1 MLYNKEICKLR
12 GWRIDMKSK
21 QIYALLLST
30 TIIASAFPVEAAS
43 YDNVVDAIKA
53 VNNGTDASATYNVT
67 ANTNV
72 YDKSDTS
79 TQYGYGVVNG
89 TLNMTGN
96 GSQTANVYGVL
107 NVSPTTTNPN
117 ANPKVVITN
126 IGSVDV
132 DSLDSDYSLTVHSK
146 WTNLTPTEGAPLA
159 ALIVQHGELDI
170 SNSVFAGSRNISDTT
185 SEKNGGAIQTKG
197 DSILKVDGSIFYDN
211 QAKTYGG
218 AIDIDG
224 TNDKATITESVFIKN
239 AADLHAGAIDIHST
253 DVQLTDNSFYDNSA
267 PWGGAVYVHEGA
279 STDITTT
286 DTAYPTLFEAN
297 KALEGGAIYGAA
309 TSDINI
315 EGAVFNKNQA
325 LSTASDAADGS
336 AIYSAGVL
344 TTKNS
349 TFKNNE
355 VTGSNALGGTVYIHE
370 NGSYVSTGDT
380 FTANT
385 VSTDGGAVLN
395 KGSVT
400 MRQAKITN
408 NKAGSEGGG
417 IYNTGIATVASSTV
431 SGNEVARGGGIY
443 NTGTA
448 TITNTTISNNKA
460 TGNGGGIYN
469 TGTLTLQGSG
479 NKLLTNT
486 TGGVGSHVYNAAGG
500 TLNIVNAKDDIDLDY
515 APYTNK
521 TAPTNPNRLLSEE
534 GDIYNGGTINI
545 NNSELQ
551 LHKAGINTHASL
563 TASRNL
569 GTVNINNSRIDLG
582 EGGVDGKGTIHG
594 NAVNINQGSTIQTHV
609 GKETDPY
616 GKIGANTI
624 TVSKVDTSLNL
635 YYDLS
640 DALKKGETRTY
651 HILDASTVNQD
662 FEEALTNQGLYTVKK
677 LGDGKYQV
685 SYPAG
690 TDSDTP
696 DDPDNSDTP
705 DNDRTLLCP
714 GCDRNE
720 TSTAEGWDIYDTPVA
735 LMPEGTE
742 AREIQQELWE
752 TATVKPKEY
761 RDALDGLAPDVS
773 PLIQAHA
780 TEITRRLSAVISERF
795 YNSMERTGYVH
806 RGKRFY
812 RFPRHDSNL
821 WVQGLYGKSK
831 YDVRKGWDMD
841 TKGIAVGFDG
851 HVTDAL
857 RMGVSYAYTK
867 ADGDSVGRETTIDSH
882 TGTIYG
888 EYNPNRYYAN
898 WLAMY
903 TRSEYDEDK
912 KVFDHN
918 VTANYDVD
926 AIGAQVMLGRKM
938 GPYVRKDW
946 ASGVIKPEI
955 GMRYLYTK
963 QHGYTDSVG
972 QKVGS
977 ADGHTLTG
985 ILGAQY
991 TIGYTLSPTLSW
1003 YPELRAA
1010 LTYDFIEPDTSMRVN
1025 LLNGSTY
1032 EVKTENMDRFGI
1044 EVGAR
1049 VGLDI
1054 NRKAEVS
1061 LEYEGLF
1068 KGDYTNHTGLANL
1081 KYKF

>member
-1 MLYNKEICKLR
+1 MKL
-12 GWRIDMKSK
+12 K

-30 TIIASAFPVEAAS
+30 TIMAGSLPVVASEYTS
-43 YDNVVDAIKA
+43 IVDAVNA
-53 VNNGTDASATYNVT
+53 VNNGTDTSATYNVT
-67 ANTNV
+67 ADTNV
-72 YDKSDTS
+72 YDKSNADT
-79 TQYGYGVVNG
+79 TYGYGVVNG
-89 TLNMTGN
+89 TLNIVGTN
-96 GSQTANVYGVL
+96 SQTANVYGTL
-107 NVSPTTTNPN
+107 AASPLTTNPD
-117 ANPKVVITN
+117 ATPKIVVKN
-126 IGSVDV
+126 VGYADAS
-132 DSLDSDYSLTVHSK
+132 SLGSDYSLTVKSK
-146 WTNLTPTEGAPLA
+146 WTNLTPSVGAPYA
-159 ALIVQHGELDI
+159 ALAVQHGTLDI
-170 SNSVFAGSRNISDTT
+170 SNSVFAGSRNVSTTNVDGLTSD
-185 SEKNGGAIQTKG
+185 NGGAIQTKG

-211 QAKTYGG
+211 QAETSYGG

-224 TNDKATITESVFIKN
+224 TNDKATITNSAFIKN
-239 AADLHAGAIDIHST
+239 WAGLHAGAIDIHST

-267 PWGGAVYVHEGA
+267 SWGGAVYVHEGA
-279 STDITTT
+279 STDIKTTNA
-286 DTAYPTLFEAN
+286 AYPTLFEAN
-297 KALEGGAIYGAA
+297 EALEGGAIYGAA

-370 NGSYVSTGDT
+370 NGLYVSTGDT

-395 KGSVT
+395 KGT
-400 MRQAKITN
+400 TTLK
-408 NKAGSEGGG
+408 
-417 IYNTGIATVASSTV
+417 
-431 SGNEVARGGGIY
+431 
-443 NTGTA
+443 
-448 TITNTTISNNKA
+448 NTTIENNKA
-460 TGNGGGIYN
+460 TGNGGAVYNAGQLKITGTTTMSGNVAKIGSNLYN
-469 TGTLTLQGSG
+469 TGT
-479 NKLLTNT
+479 
-486 TGGVGSHVYNAAGG
+486 G
-500 TLNIVNAKDDIDLDY
+500 TVDIVDVHDNVDLDY
-515 APYTNK
+515 NPFTVT
-521 TAPTNPNRLLSEE
+521 TAPSSSRTLFDQK
-534 GDIYNGGTINI
+534 GDIYNAGTMNI
-545 NNSELQ
+545 TNSDLQ
-551 LHKAGINTHASL
+551 LHNGINTNTAL
-563 TASRNL
+563 TETEKKV
-569 GTVNINNSRIDLG
+569 GTVNIANSRIDLG
-582 EGGVDGKGTIHG
+582 GSGVAGDGTIY
-594 NAVNINQGSTIQTHV
+594 ADTVNIKAGSKIQTHV
-609 GKETDPY
+609 STNASGSH
-616 GKIGANTI
+616 GKISANDI
-624 TVSKVDTSLNL
+624 TVSADNTSLGIIVGV
-635 YYDLS
+635 
-640 DALKKGETRTY
+640 GELAAGEKREY
-651 HILDASTVNQD
+651 EVLDAKNGVSGE
-662 FEEALTNQGLYTVKK
+662 FENIANNKLYDIAAK
-677 LGDGKYQV
+677 GDGVYEISRKKEFCPDGNCDPNE
-685 SYPAG
+685 SATAKGWIDG
-690 TDSDTP
+690 TAITGNEVATNIQDKLNTLWQSDGC
-696 DDPDNSDTP
+696 SD
-705 DNDRTLLCP
+705 
-714 GCDRNE
+714 E
-720 TSTAEGWDIYDTPVA
+720 
-735 LMPEGTE
+735 
-742 AREIQQELWE
+742 
-752 TATVKPKEY
+752 VKT
-761 RDALDGLAPDVS
+761 ALDGLAPDVS

-912 KVFDHN
+912 KVFDHR
-918 VTANYDVD
+918 VSANYDVD

-938 GPYVRKDW
+938 GPYVQEDW

-963 QHGYTDSVG
+963 QHEYTDSVG

-1032 EVKTENMDRFGI
+1032 TVKTENMDRLGI

-1054 NRKAEVS
+1054 NRKAEIS

>member
-1 MLYNKEICKLR
+1 MKL
-12 GWRIDMKSK
+12 K

-30 TIIASAFPVEAAS
+30 TIMAGSLPVVASEYTS
-43 YDNVVDAIKA
+43 IVDAVNA
-53 VNNGTDASATYNVT
+53 VNNGTDTSATYNVT
-67 ANTNV
+67 ADTNV
-72 YDKSDTS
+72 YDKSNADT
-79 TQYGYGVVNG
+79 TYGYGVVNG
-89 TLNMTGN
+89 TLNIVGTN
-96 GSQTANVYGVL
+96 SQTANVYGTL
-107 NVSPTTTNPN
+107 AASPLTTNPD
-117 ANPKVVITN
+117 ATPKIVVKNVGYADT
-126 IGSVDV
+126 S
-132 DSLDSDYSLTVHSK
+132 SLGSDYSLTVKSK
-146 WTNLTPTEGAPLA
+146 WTNLTPSVGAPYATLA
-159 ALIVQHGELDI
+159 VQHGTLDI
-170 SNSVFAGSRNISDTT
+170 SNSVFAGSRNVSTTNVDGLTSD
-185 SEKNGGAIQTKG
+185 NGGAIQTKG

-211 QAKTYGG
+211 QAETYGG

-224 TNDKATITESVFIKN
+224 TNDKVTISETVFIKN
-239 AADLHAGAIDIHST
+239 GADLHGGAIDIHST
-253 DVQLTDNSFYDNSA
+253 DVRLNDNNFYANSS

-279 STDITTT
+279 STDIKTT
-286 DTAYPTLFEAN
+286 DATYPTLFEAN
-297 KALEGGAIYGAA
+297 EALEGGAIYGAA

-325 LSTASDAADGS
+325 LSTAVDAADGS

-395 KGSVT
+395 KGT
-400 MRQAKITN
+400 T
-408 NKAGSEGGG
+408 
-417 IYNTGIATVASSTV
+417 TL
-431 SGNEVARGGGIY
+431 
-443 NTGTA
+443 
-448 TITNTTISNNKA
+448 TNTTIENNKA
-460 TGNGGGIYN
+460 TGNGGAVYNVGQLKITGTTTMSGNVAKIGSNLYN
-469 TGTLTLQGSG
+469 TGT
-479 NKLLTNT
+479 
-486 TGGVGSHVYNAAGG
+486 G
-500 TLNIVNAKDDIDLDY
+500 TVDIVDVHDNVDLDY
-515 APYTNK
+515 NPFTVT
-521 TAPTNPNRLLSEE
+521 TAPSSSRTLFDQK
-534 GDIYNGGTINI
+534 GDIYNAGTMNI
-545 NNSELQ
+545 TNSDLQ
-551 LHKAGINTHASL
+551 LHNGINTNTAL
-563 TASRNL
+563 TETAKKV
-569 GTVNINNSRIDLG
+569 GTVNIENSRIDLG
-582 EGGVDGKGTIHG
+582 GSGVAGDGTIY
-594 NAVNINQGSTIQTHV
+594 ADTVNIKAGSKIQTHV
-609 GKETDPY
+609 STNADGSH
-616 GKIGANTI
+616 GKISANDI
-624 TVSKVDTSLNL
+624 TVSADNTSLGIIVGV
-635 YYDLS
+635 
-640 DALKKGETRTY
+640 GELAVGEKREY
-651 HILDASTVNQD
+651 EVLDAKNGVSGE
-662 FEEALTNQGLYTVKK
+662 FENIANNKLYDIAAK
-677 LGDGKYQV
+677 GDGVYEISRKKEFCPDGNCDPNE
-685 SYPAG
+685 SATAKGWIDG
-690 TDSDTP
+690 TAITGNEVATNIQDKLNTLWQSDGC
-696 DDPDNSDTP
+696 SD
-705 DNDRTLLCP
+705 
-714 GCDRNE
+714 E
-720 TSTAEGWDIYDTPVA
+720 
-735 LMPEGTE
+735 
-742 AREIQQELWE
+742 
-752 TATVKPKEY
+752 VKT
-761 RDALDGLAPDVS
+761 ALDGLAPDVS

-857 RMGVSYAYTK
+857 RMGISYAYTK

-938 GPYVRKDW
+938 GPYVQEDW

-963 QHGYTDSVG
+963 QHEYTDSVG

-1032 EVKTENMDRFGI
+1032 TVKTENMDRLGI

-1054 NRKAEVS
+1054 NRKAEIS

>member
-1 MLYNKEICKLR
+1 MAGSLPVV
-12 GWRIDMKSK
+12 
-21 QIYALLLST
+21 
-30 TIIASAFPVEAAS
+30 ASEYTS
-43 YDNVVDAIKA
+43 IVDAVNA
-53 VNNGTDASATYNVT
+53 VNNGTDTSATYNVT
-67 ANTNV
+67 ADTNV
-72 YDKSDTS
+72 YDKSNADT
-79 TQYGYGVVNG
+79 TYGYGVVNG
-89 TLNMTGN
+89 TLNIVGTN
-96 GSQTANVYGVL
+96 SQTANVYGTL
-107 NVSPTTTNPN
+107 AASPLTTNPD
-117 ANPKVVITN
+117 ATPKIVVKN
-126 IGSVDV
+126 VGYADAS
-132 DSLDSDYSLTVHSK
+132 SLGSDYSLTVKSK
-146 WTNLTPTEGAPLA
+146 WTNLTPSVGAPYA
-159 ALIVQHGELDI
+159 ALAVQHGTLDI
-170 SNSVFAGSRNISDTT
+170 SNSVFAGSRNVSTTNVDGLTSD
-185 SEKNGGAIQTKG
+185 NGGAIQTKG

-211 QAKTYGG
+211 QAETSYGG

-224 TNDKATITESVFIKN
+224 TNDKATITNSAFIKN
-239 AADLHAGAIDIHST
+239 WAGLHAGAIDIHST

-267 PWGGAVYVHEGA
+267 SWGGAVYVHEGA
-279 STDITTT
+279 STDIKTTNA
-286 DTAYPTLFEAN
+286 AYPTLFEAN
-297 KALEGGAIYGAA
+297 EALEGGAIYGAA

-370 NGSYVSTGDT
+370 NGLYVSTGDT

-395 KGSVT
+395 KGT
-400 MRQAKITN
+400 TTLK
-408 NKAGSEGGG
+408 
-417 IYNTGIATVASSTV
+417 
-431 SGNEVARGGGIY
+431 
-443 NTGTA
+443 
-448 TITNTTISNNKA
+448 NTTIENNKA
-460 TGNGGGIYN
+460 TGNGGAVYNAGQLKITGTTTMSGNVAKIGSNLYN
-469 TGTLTLQGSG
+469 TGT
-479 NKLLTNT
+479 
-486 TGGVGSHVYNAAGG
+486 G
-500 TLNIVNAKDDIDLDY
+500 TVDIVDVHDNVDLDY
-515 APYTNK
+515 NPFTVT
-521 TAPTNPNRLLSEE
+521 TAPSSSRTLFDQK
-534 GDIYNGGTINI
+534 GDIYNAGTMNI
-545 NNSELQ
+545 TNSDLQ
-551 LHKAGINTHASL
+551 LHNGINTNTAL
-563 TASRNL
+563 TETEKKV
-569 GTVNINNSRIDLG
+569 GTVNIANSRIDLG
-582 EGGVDGKGTIHG
+582 GSGVAGDGTIY
-594 NAVNINQGSTIQTHV
+594 ADTVNIKAGSKIQTHV
-609 GKETDPY
+609 STNASGSH
-616 GKIGANTI
+616 GKISANDI
-624 TVSKVDTSLNL
+624 TVSADNTSLGIIVGV
-635 YYDLS
+635 
-640 DALKKGETRTY
+640 GELAAGEKREY
-651 HILDASTVNQD
+651 EVLDAKNGVSGE
-662 FEEALTNQGLYTVKK
+662 FENIANNKLYDIAAK
-677 LGDGKYQV
+677 GDGVYEISRKKEFCPDGNCDPNE
-685 SYPAG
+685 SATAKGWIDG
-690 TDSDTP
+690 TAITGNEVATNIQDKLNTLWQSDGC
-696 DDPDNSDTP
+696 SD
-705 DNDRTLLCP
+705 
-714 GCDRNE
+714 E
-720 TSTAEGWDIYDTPVA
+720 
-735 LMPEGTE
+735 
-742 AREIQQELWE
+742 
-752 TATVKPKEY
+752 VKT
-761 RDALDGLAPDVS
+761 ALDGLAPDVS

-912 KVFDHN
+912 KVFDHR
-918 VTANYDVD
+918 VSANYDVD

-938 GPYVRKDW
+938 GPYVQEDW

-963 QHGYTDSVG
+963 QHEYTDSVG

-1032 EVKTENMDRFGI
+1032 TVKTENMDRLGI

-1054 NRKAEVS
+1054 NRKAEIS